1 VCRAPSA
8 ECKGAASPAPH
19 LLRRLLMNHDAAAA
33 EQGSVGQPA
42 LGVGIDLVVIDYDV
56 LLEVR
61 IVIPDFDPESI
72 LPGFSIDV
80 PIDRRQQEFVASLA
94 VDGAGPFVLRPSAG
108 DN

>member
-1 VCRAPSA
+1 MRNQTRCVVLLPPSA
-8 ECKGAASPAPH
+8 RARPVPRPH

-61 IVIPDFDPESI
+61 FVIPDFDSDSI
-72 LPGFSIDV
+72 LPWLYMDV
-80 PIDRRQQEFVASLA
+80 PSDGRRRQLVGRWL
-94 VDGAGPFVLRPSAG
+94 VI
-108 DN
+108 